1 MNYREAVKYM
11 DELGRYGSKPGLD
24 RLRILASRL
33 GNPQDKLKFIHISG
47 TNGKGSTAAFLAG
60 ILKSAGYTTGMYTSP
75 FILRINE
82 QVRINGQEI
91 SDDEFAQ
98 YVTIV
103 KAAADKMADEGLDHP
118 TQFEVLTAMS
128 FLYFYEK
135 MCGVVILEAGMG
147 GRLDATNII
156 TESLVSVI
164 TKISFDHMDFL
175 GNTLPKI
182 AYEKA
187 GIIKQGGNVV
197 LYPQEEEALDTIKEV
212 AKNLGAEI
220 FYTDP
225 KEITNISIRRGQLSF
240 MHRVYGKLQTSVTGV
255 HQVNNAAVAIKTV
268 EVLNNIGFT
277 IEREAVVR
285 GFNDARWPGRFELIS
300 TEPDFY
306 IDGGHN
312 PDGIRSLVETFKII
326 YPGKKASIIIG
337 VFKDKDFEN
346 MAFELSTIAKRFIA
360 VTPGN
365 PRALP
370 AENLAG
376 ILLKYCKNVEYNVT
390 IKEAVEK
397 ILSSA
402 PKDEIIIAT
411 GSLSYIGQV
420 RNMFKK
426 FIYN

>member
-212 AKNLGAEI
+212 AKNLGVEI
-220 FYTDP
+220 FYADP
-225 KEITNISIRRGQLSF
+225 KEITDICIRRGQLSF